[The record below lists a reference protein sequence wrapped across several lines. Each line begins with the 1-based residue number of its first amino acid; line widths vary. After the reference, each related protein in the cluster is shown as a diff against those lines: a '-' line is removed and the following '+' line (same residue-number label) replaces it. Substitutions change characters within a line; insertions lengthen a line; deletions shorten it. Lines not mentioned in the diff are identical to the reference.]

1 MAFRLDVGEAGSGVQ
16 RVVVEQVARAMRSL
30 ITASAGSDDDLDDGV
45 HDARKRLK
53 RVRAVLRLV
62 RDPID
67 DDRYRAENARY
78 RDVGR
83 HLAPV
88 RDARVT
94 RDLHV
99 EHIGPSEHLEAELRA
114 ARQTVREPEVVG
126 KLLRDL
132 ADGLG
137 AVGDWPLEGSD
148 ADLFGEGLRR
158 TYRSGRRA
166 MRVEERSPSAEQRH
180 EWRKA
185 VKYHWH
191 HLELLAGAWPEVVEA
206 RAAETHRLADLLGD
220 EHDLVLLG
228 TLLPRPERKLENR
241 AADLRQEA
249 LELGRRVY
257 AEPPRDLVARFTAW
271 WEASGS

>member
-30 ITASAGSDDDLDDGV
+30 ISASAGSDDDLDDGV

-62 RDPID
+62 RDPIGE
-67 DDRYRAENARY
+67 DRYREENARY
-78 RDVGR
+78 RDIGR
-83 HLAPV
+83 QLAPA
-88 RDARVT
+88 RDARVA

-99 EHIGPSEHLEAELRA
+99 EHLGPSERLEAELRA

-126 KLLRDL
+126 KVLRDL

-137 AVGDWPLEGSD
+137 TVGSWPLEGTE
-148 ADLFGEGLRR
+148 ADLFADGLRR

-166 MRVEERSPSAEQRH
+166 MAAEEKSPSAEQRH

-191 HLELLAGAWPEVVEA
+191 HLELVAEAWPAVIEA

-228 TLLPRPERKLENR
+228 PLLPKPDRRLEHR
-241 AADLRQEA
+241 SADLRQEA
-249 LELGRRVY
+249 LALGRHVY
-257 AEPPRDLVARFTAW
+257 AEPPRDLVDRFTAW